1 MSILKYE
8 ETQPISVILDQ
19 SNSAPSSIV
28 KSEVVS
34 PPQQHTSNFSCEY
47 CDKDFNLKQYLI
59 RHVLEIHGDTSTSDS
74 VKPEQSPIES
84 ITPEAVGSADHFL
97 YGVSISSK
105 SAESNNLDRNYTDS
119 IDVSEPKAFSC
130 EVCQKTFS
138 WESYLKSHMLVHSDV
153 KPYSCEVCQKNFKRK
168 ACLKDHLVVHSDVK
182 PYSCEICQKS
192 FKRRSS

>member
-8 ETQPISVILDQ
+8 ETQPISVMLDR
-19 SNSAPSSIV
+19 SNSVSSSIV

-47 CDKDFNLKQYLI
+47 CGKDFNLKQYLI

-97 YGVSISSK
+97 YGGFMFQSSALEK
-105 SAESNNLDRNYTDS
+105 CKEQVVTD
-119 IDVSEPKAFSC
+119 VL
-130 EVCQKTFS
+130 T
-138 WESYLKSHMLVHSDV
+138 
-153 KPYSCEVCQKNFKRK
+153 KNR
-168 ACLKDHLVVHSDVK
+168 CD
-182 PYSCEICQKS
+182 CT
-192 FKRRSS
+192 